1 MALGDLKR
9 YAFINAKLRSR
20 IANMF
25 DDKSVE
31 LLINSTS
38 LEELFQQ
45 LKGTAYEPLIKLY
58 DESGD
63 IERLESWLFAR
74 SISLYKEVA
83 ALMEGSHSDVVVALT
98 RKQEVENLK
107 GVIRLWFSNKIK
119 GQNIDYRFG
128 YLYQKPIVSTIDWE
142 LIINAK
148 TFKEIVDELEKSPY
162 KEAFEELDTEKLSSD
177 GLFFLETAL
186 DRIWI
191 KLLRQSVAKM
201 TKADRLLVESV
212 LDRDADLKNIINLV
226 RFGYLYNLDV
236 DNLRKLM
243 LKGGKVTSTEEF
255 EKYLATEKDKRSIE
269 SLVERHFPDLAK
281 IVTTEPKGSP
291 EAQTLKVEHYLFKV
305 RRNSYS
311 KMLRGYPFSF
321 GTILAYFFLEER
333 QNNLIRTVINGIN
346 YQLNEKQI
354 REAVL

>member
-25 DDKSVE
+25 DDKGVE

-38 LEELFQQ
+38 LEELFQH
-45 LKGTAYEPLIKLY
+45 LIGSAYEPLIQLY

-83 ALMEGSHSDVVVALT
+83 ALMEGSHSDVVVALN

-148 TFKEIVDELEKSPY
+148 TFKEIVDELGKSPY
-162 KEAFEELDTEKLSSD
+162 KEAFAELDIEKLSSD

-201 TKADRLLVESV
+201 TKADRLLVEAV

-236 DNLRKLM
+236 DNLKKLM

-255 EKYLATEKDKRSIE
+255 EKYLATSKDKRSIE

-281 IVTTEPKGSP
+281 MVATGPKSSP
-291 EAQTLKVEHYLFKV
+291 EEQTLKVEHYLFKV
-305 RRNSYS
+305 RRNSYN